1 MPTSSTQAPR
11 GPPSPTRSAAARRHA
26 NGMTSSP
33 ENRKRRKTTSKGSS
47 ERRALKRETGMNVVQ
62 ITSTA
67 RAQAVPSQSAGFVV
81 AFDRRHHSLAET
93 SNRIIVTVVGQ
104 DRTGIIAETS
114 RILADSGVNIVDISQ
129 TLMGEFFVMIMM
141 ADLSGA
147 TVSLEQLK
155 SRLAA
160 KGTELGMRIDAQ
172 HEDVFKFMHRV

>member
-1 MPTSSTQAPR
+1 M
-11 GPPSPTRSAAARRHA
+11 
-26 NGMTSSP
+26 
-33 ENRKRRKTTSKGSS
+33 
-47 ERRALKRETGMNVVQ
+47 
-62 ITSTA
+62 
-67 RAQAVPSQSAGFVV
+67 
-81 AFDRRHHSLAET
+81 AET

-160 KGTELGMRIDAQ
+160 KGAELGMRIDAQ